1 MKRGFVRKL
10 SALLAVVIVVPT
22 LVACSSPSNECL
34 FPSGDASSVV
44 TAEGAIGSEPQIDM
58 PTPVVAQRTEVS
70 IVTEGEGKPLSDGQP
85 ARVDISIINGATGEV
100 LEDTGYAGGVLFAA
114 GSEALPPVTE
124 ALECASVGSR
134 LVVVGTAEETHNGEP
149 LPQLGVEANDSLVF
163 VVDVLDSFLPRAD
176 GTQRASENGNPAV
189 VLAPNGQPGVTIP
202 NTEPPAELID
212 TLLKEGGG
220 DTVEEGDQ
228 VVVHYTG
235 FTWADSEVFDTT
247 WDSEQPRIFQLTE
260 DSGLIE
266 GFLTGLI
273 DKKVGSQVLLVIP
286 PGLGYGEQGTE
297 SIPGGST
304 LVFVV
309 DILGIAE

>member
-10 SALLAVVIVVPT
+10 SALLAVAIVVPT
-22 LVACSSPSNECL
+22 LVACSSPSNECV

-202 NTEPPAELID
+202 NSAPPTELVD
-212 TLLKEGGG
+212 TLLKEGVG

-235 FTWADSEVFDTT
+235 FTWADSEVFDSS
-247 WDSEQPRIFQLTE
+247 WENRQPAIFQLTE
-260 DSGLIE
+260 GALIE

-286 PGLGYGEQGTE
+286 PELGYGDQASE
-297 SIPGGST
+297 SIPADST

>member
-10 SALLAVVIVVPT
+10 SALLAVAIVVPT
-22 LVACSSPSNECL
+22 LVACSSPSNECV

-58 PTPVVAQRTEVS
+58 PTPVVAERTEVS
-70 IVTEGEGKPLSDGQP
+70 IVTEGEGDVLTNGQP
-85 ARVDISIINGATGEV
+85 ALVDVSIVNGTTGEV
-100 LEDTGYAGGVLFAA
+100 LQDTGYTGGVMLAA
-114 GSEALPPVTE
+114 ASEGLPPVTE

-134 LVVVGTAEETHNGEP
+134 LVVVGTADETHNGEA
-149 LPQLGVEANDSLVF
+149 LPELGVEANDSLVF
-163 VVDVLDSFLPRAD
+163 VVDVLESFLPRAD

-202 NTEPPAELID
+202 NSEPPTELVD

-235 FTWADSEVFDTT
+235 FTWADSEVFDSS
-247 WDSEQPRIFQLTE
+247 WENRQPAIFQLTE
-260 DSGLIE
+260 GALIE

-286 PGLGYGEQGTE
+286 PELGYGDQASE
-297 SIPGGST
+297 SIPADST